1 MNSTNRKSP
10 QATQSVE
17 RPVVPPVYHA
27 PPPLKAVQPIVANGA
42 ANRRPAVAPSVYRPQ
57 PVPKVLQQKRSS
69 PGRPVARAPH
79 LPVAPPVYRPEA
91 GKTVQPKAISP
102 LRTPT
107 AANVVQRSVD
117 DDWDMS
123 YSSEDIDS
131 EDQEILLAT
140 SPNVLQWRNG
150 VAAGYREGWDEG
162 VDDERQQLPFFQQPT
177 LVQALAMVGP
187 IPGGAIPAAQI
198 VPPGTWV
205 LPGDERDDGIS
216 HGHALGY
223 QAGAAVAFR
232 VLAWARANYPAIP
245 WASQVVALAQ
255 NGGICVYCNVAVSTQ
270 VDHVYPV
277 QKHWVTLGYQGANLG
292 QVNDASNLVGSCQPC
307 NLAKS
312 NLYLNNWQPPSWVA
326 GQWFPHGPPAGTIP
340 PRRGGPIALGNW

>member
-205 LPGDERDDGIS
+205 YRVVNEVTEYRTVKPLVIRRVRRWRFESSLGRARTTPQFRGPVKWWHS
-216 HGHALGY
+216 H
-223 QAGAAVAFR
+223 R
-232 VLAWARANYPAIP
+232 ME
-245 WASQVVALAQ
+245 ASACTATLLSLLR
-255 NGGICVYCNVAVSTQ
+255 STMCIQ
-270 VDHVYPV
+270 YRS
-277 QKHWVTLGYQGANLG
+277 T
-292 QVNDASNLVGSCQPC
+292 GSR
-307 NLAKS
+307 
-312 NLYLNNWQPPSWVA
+312 WD
-326 GQWFPHGPPAGTIP
+326 T
-340 PRRGGPIALGNW
+340 RGPIWGR